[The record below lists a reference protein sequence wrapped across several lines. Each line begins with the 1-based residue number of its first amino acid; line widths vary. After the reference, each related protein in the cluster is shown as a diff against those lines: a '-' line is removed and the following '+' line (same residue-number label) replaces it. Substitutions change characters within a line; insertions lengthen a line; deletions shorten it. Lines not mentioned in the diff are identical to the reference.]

1 MTNTRTLHFSDTNN
15 LIPGKAF
22 SMIIAVTVPKGGTS
36 KTTTSMN
43 IAEVFG
49 RAGYDVT
56 VHDADPQGTAS
67 DWYNLSQ
74 DYNSELED
82 GEDNPEYE
90 PWNFVVKSANASS
103 IKRLV
108 NDDNVHIIDTSGDP
122 VMVQAA
128 VKKADFTILP
138 IGPNEI
144 EVDRMI
150 STLEDL
156 RLKKDS
162 YKVLITRAR
171 ASARSLESTRE
182 ELDSREIPRFR
193 GYIPLRES
201 IQRMYAHSPAI
212 FSSLNGYEFAAGEIM
227 DQFGLER

>member
-1 MTNTRTLHFSDTNN
+1 
-15 LIPGKAF
+15 
-22 SMIIAVTVPKGGTS
+22 MIIAVTVPKGGTS

-43 IAEVFG
+43 IAESFG

-74 DYNSELED
+74 DYNAQLED
-82 GEDNPEYE
+82 GEENPEYE

-108 NDDNVHIIDTSGDP
+108 NDDDVHIIDTSGDP

-144 EVDRMI
+144 EIDRMI

-156 RLKKDS
+156 RLKKDA

-171 ASARSLESTRE
+171 ASARSLDSTRE

-201 IQRMYAHSPAI
+201 VQRMYAHSPAI
-212 FSSLNGYEFAAGEIM
+212 YSDLNGYEFAAREIM
-227 DQFGLER
+227 EQFGLEQ